1 MAYQEVSSV
10 EIQEVLRHWQGGGSQ
25 RALTRPGGRRLNNGV
40 LWALGSGDRWR
51 DSSMPCCLSNYRL
64 IRRPSVSDY
73 GLEEFLP
80 NPRKPEL

>member
-40 LWALGSGDRWR
+40 LWALGSGDR
-51 DSSMPCCLSNYRL
+51 
-64 IRRPSVSDY
+64 
-73 GLEEFLP
+73 
-80 NPRKPEL
+80 